1 MILFNRSLV
10 SACDIED
17 AERIPCLM
25 CCTNIMDLSTFN
37 CQFSP
42 LGGAAGNLRRQ
53 FRYKE

>member
-10 SACDIED
+10 SACDMED